1 MNPELRKQLDEMVDL
16 FNQGLAIAQ
25 KLDAPQD
32 RIIAMRTAIG
42 GLSNPQAYLNNVKP
56 SGAGV

>member
-25 KLDAPQD
+25 KLDPPQD

-42 GLSNPQAYLNNVKP
+42 GLSDPSAYANNVKP
-56 SGAGV
+56 SGV